1 VCVCVC
7 RLCVVS
13 CGVVWYEL
21 MWAGFASSGLEVIE
35 GHKPWVGDR
44 VWISL
49 NKIGLQNVKR
59 SPLFSSLLLFT
70 AIVAQPTTHSRAF
83 ARFRKFDI
91 GRNKNA
97 YDTLDF
103 GTKNIWIKHLC
114 LHGDDCRSDPAGV
127 KVRAIQGKQAV
138 TYLDP
143 GLLTGSLSY
152 VRHHH
157 QHDLAQESLLCRVVS
172 CHNACGGALTGD
184 GSPGGESGIARLHG
198 RRQPPHGA
206 VRLAPSLFLPGG
218 TEPAPPPEHVCAR
231 DAVLRP
237 LAFGVYARR
246 NAMATSPGS

>member
-1 VCVCVC
+1 
-7 RLCVVS
+7 
-13 CGVVWYEL
+13 
-21 MWAGFASSGLEVIE
+21 LEVIE

-59 SPLFSSLLLFT
+59 SPLFSSFLLFT
-70 AIVAQPTTHSRAF
+70 AIVAQPTTHAL

-114 LHGDDCRSDPAGV
+114 LHGDDCRSDPAGI

-152 VRHHH
+152 VRRHH
-157 QHDLAQESLLCRVVS
+157 QPTLPKGLVCRVVS
-172 CHNACGGALTGD
+172 C
-184 GSPGGESGIARLHG
+184 
-198 RRQPPHGA
+198 
-206 VRLAPSLFLPGG
+206 
-218 TEPAPPPEHVCAR
+218 
-231 DAVLRP
+231 
-237 LAFGVYARR
+237 
-246 NAMATSPGS
+246 